1 MDPYKVLDINSN
13 ATPEQI
19 KKAYHKMARKYHPDR
34 NKGDSECEDKF
45 KEVNEAY
52 FILSNGYSKKSGPDI
67 DIDTIFSRFRGMD
80 FTKISQ
86 KLYSE
91 VKTFQRFFNEKHPD
105 PNGCENQKQTME
117 DIVINARVDIRDIY
131 YNLEKSFKIK
141 RKVKCK
147 DCMGLGTITNN
158 IICSECNGE
167 RYVDQTVDLKIDPA
181 KNHHI
186 FFKRGDEHIS
196 KYTGNVVVNVI
207 KRDNDNFIK
216 IINNSTGENINP
228 LYVDIIN
235 NYDILVQISKN
246 NFKNSDTLT
255 VTVLDQEKRK
265 IKISED
271 SRIRV
276 KVESIG
282 LINPFKYMRGDL
294 FIQLV

>member
-1 MDPYKVLDINSN
+1 M
-13 ATPEQI
+13 T
-19 KKAYHKMARKYHPDR
+19 
-34 NKGDSECEDKF
+34 
-45 KEVNEAY
+45 
-52 FILSNGYSKKSGPDI
+52 NGYSKKNGPDI

-158 IICSECNGE
+158 IVCSECNGE

-181 KNHHI
+181 KSHHI

-228 LYVDIIN
+228 IYVDIIN